1 MTKRDAEMNSSP
13 RKTGGSVKSSVVSLA
28 DMPTGKTGKIVVIQG
43 GRGMLGKLDA
53 MGVRVGKEITKVSS
67 QWMKGPVHF
76 RIGGTQTAMG
86 FMMASKILIE
96 LS

>member
-1 MTKRDAEMNSSP
+1 MDGAVTKMERNV
-13 RKTGGSVKSSVVSLA
+13 TNSVVSLA
-28 DMPTGKTGKIVVIQG
+28 DMPTGRTGKIVAVQG
-43 GRGMLGKLDA
+43 GQGMLGKLDA

-86 FMMASKILIE
+86 FMMASKIFVE
-96 LS
+96 VS